1 MKPYIEKT
9 YKHTLSDTHRQH
21 HGVIDVFAEQAKKMG
36 KEIKIKYDEN
46 VVQDD
51 IKDVDLVIA
60 LGKC

>member
-1 MKPYIEKT
+1 
-9 YKHTLSDTHRQH
+9 
-21 HGVIDVFAEQAKKMG
+21 MG
-36 KEIKIKYDEN
+36 KEIKIRYDEN